1 MPNNIKIKFY
11 KRKDLALLKKYRYTI
26 ITLSVICIFLALAI
40 LLGLYNC
47 KIIFNTKKMNS
58 TYNNVPFSNNQSQ
71 LQNSQDKIPHIST
84 TNLSPSCKNPSEAI
98 KNTDHPKTKLYHI
111 VQQGETIYSIANIY
125 NVKINEI
132 IQSNDIHNYII
143 HANDS
148 LLILTNSP

>member
-11 KRKDLALLKKYRYTI
+11 KKKDLVLLKRYKHATI
-26 ITLSVICIFLALAI
+26 IMSATCIALTLIII
-40 LLGLYNC
+40 LELYNN
-47 KIIFNTKKMNS
+47 KIIFNTKKTNS
-58 TYNNVPFSNNQSQ
+58 TYNNITLPNNQSQ
-71 LQNSQDKIPHIST
+71 SQNSQNKIPYSST
-84 TNLSPSCKNPSEAI
+84 TNLSPSYKSPSKTI
-98 KNTDHPKTKLYHI
+98 KNTDHPKTKLFHI